1 MTPETKSFNGDFLL
15 FRKDGQGMRRP
26 RGREA
31 AHPPR
36 VRHKTMASAETEA
49 GRILQQWPESTIIIL
64 QEVGR
69 VKLKPAASD
78 PPSMPMICRRAG
90 CQRQTTHPSGMC
102 EEHRPGFAQATPQV
116 AA

>member
-1 MTPETKSFNGDFLL
+1 MSLNTKSFNGDFLL

-26 RGREA
+26 RGGA

-36 VRHKTMASAETEA
+36 VRHKTFDAAETEA
-49 GRILQQWPESTIIIL
+49 SRLLGLFPDSTIIIL

-69 VKLKPAASD
+69 VKLKAEPEA
-78 PPSMPMICRRAG
+78 
-90 CQRQTTHPSGMC
+90 
-102 EEHRPGFAQATPQV
+102 V